1 MMCNILPLKFLV
13 INDKSLTFFKH
24 TYDLWAR
31 LDAIFNTFV
40 SIYACLFS
48 VFFKVL
54 LLFQWDFFHK
64 CLKLLNDKNKLES
77 MAARYEC

>member
-1 MMCNILPLKFLV
+1 MGALGRDFQYVC
-13 INDKSLTFFKH
+13 INLCMSVQ
-24 TYDLWAR
+24 R
-31 LDAIFNTFV
+31 L
-40 SIYACLFS
+40 
-48 VFFKVL
+48 FFKVL